1 MRGRRTSIAVVVA
14 ALTLALGA
22 SSGAAAQAPG
32 GVVRGTVR
40 DSATGQELSGAVVE
54 LIGPSVRIVAR
65 SDQRGTFQFSRV
77 VDGRYRVSARLI
89 GFAESGRDVDVTGG
103 DVSLSIP
110 LSPTS
115 QRLDTVRVRASV
127 TAVYGVVGASVG
139 LHPVADAAIQVIG
152 SQQKGTTDS
161 AGKFFVSL
169 KKGGSYFV
177 RVHHAGFADQFFP
190 IDVPNDHAVETFVL
204 LDSGPVATGSEMMW
218 DEFDERLR
226 WLGQGGSVVPGE
238 EITRNG
244 GSAGDAI
251 RGSSSFVK
259 KGLVLGPSVC
269 LFVNGVPRPGWG
281 FDGIPPEQIATV
293 ELYTITGDETH
304 TLAQQWPH
312 GAQCGRTGGV
322 PAPTS
327 PFNRRSIVQYAVV
340 WLKQ

>member
-1 MRGRRTSIAVVVA
+1 MAV
-14 ALTLALGA
+14 LTLTLGA
-22 SSGAAAQAPG
+22 ASLAAAQAPG
-32 GVVRGTVR
+32 QVIRGTVR

-54 LIGPSVRIVAR
+54 LLGQSVRTIAR

-77 VDGRYRVSARLI
+77 ADGRYHVSARLI
-89 GFAESGRDVDVTGG
+89 GFVEAGRDVDVTGR
-103 DVSLSIP
+103 DVSLSIS

-152 SQQKGTTDS
+152 SQQTGTTDS
-161 AGKFFVSL
+161 AGKFFVAL
-169 KKGGSYFV
+169 KKGGPYFL

-190 IDVPNDHAVETFVL
+190 VDVPNDHAVETFVL
-204 LDSGPVATGSEMMW
+204 LDSGSAATGSEMMW
-218 DEFDERLR
+218 NEFDERLR
-226 WLGQGGSVVPGE
+226 WQGQGASIVSGE

-244 GSAGDAI
+244 GSSGDAI
-251 RGSSSFVK
+251 RGASSFVR
-259 KGLVLGPSVC
+259 KGLVLGPTVC
-269 LFVNGVPRPGWG
+269 LFVNGVPKPNWG

-304 TLAQQWPH
+304 TLAQEWPH

-322 PAPTS
+322 AAPTS

>member
-1 MRGRRTSIAVVVA
+1 MPERRTSIAPIAA

-22 SSGAAAQAPG
+22 ASIASAQAPG
-32 GVVRGTVR
+32 RIIRGTVR

-54 LIGPSVRIVAR
+54 LTGPSVRTVAR
-65 SDQRGTFQFSRV
+65 SDQRGTFQFSRLA
-77 VDGRYRVSARLI
+77 DGRYHVSARLI
-89 GFAESGRDVDVTGG
+89 GFAESAKDVEIIGR
-103 DVSLSIP
+103 DVSLSIS
-110 LSPTS
+110 LSATS

-127 TAVYGVVGASVG
+127 TAVYGVVGSSVG

-190 IDVPNDHAVETFVL
+190 VEVPSDHAVETFVL
-204 LDSGPVATGSEMMW
+204 LDSGSVATGSEMMW

-226 WLGQGGSVVPGE
+226 WQGQGASIMPGE

-244 GSAGDAI
+244 GSSGDAI
-251 RGSSSFVK
+251 RGSSSFVR
-259 KGLVLGPSVC
+259 KGLVLGPNVC
-269 LFVNGVPRPGWG
+269 LFVNGVPKPGWG
-281 FDGIPPEQIATV
+281 LDGIPPEQIATI
-293 ELYTITGDETH
+293 ELYTNNGDETH

-327 PFNRRSIVQYAVV
+327 PNNRRSIVQYAVV

>member
-1 MRGRRTSIAVVVA
+1 MRGRRTSIAVVVT
-14 ALTLALGA
+14 ALTVALGA
-22 SSGAAAQAPG
+22 ASVAAGQVPAR
-32 GVVRGTVR
+32 VVRGTVR
-40 DSATGQELSGAVVE
+40 DSATGQELNGAVVE
-54 LIGPSVRIVAR
+54 LVGPSVRTVAR

-77 VDGRYRVSARLI
+77 ADGRYHVSARLI
-89 GFAESGRDVDVTGG
+89 GFVESGRDVDVTGR
-103 DVSLSIP
+103 DVSISIS

-127 TAVYGVVGASVG
+127 TAVYGVVGTSIG
-139 LHPVADAAIQVIG
+139 LHPVPDAAIQVIG

-169 KKGGSYFV
+169 KKGGGYFL

-190 IDVPNDHAVETFVL
+190 VDVPNDHAVDTFVL
-204 LDSGPVATGSEMMW
+204 LDSGSVATGSEMMW

-226 WLGQGGSVVPGE
+226 WQGQGASIVPGE

-251 RGSSSFVK
+251 RGSSSFVR
-259 KGLVLGPSVC
+259 KGLALGPTVC

-293 ELYTITGDETH
+293 ELYTNTGDETH
-304 TLAQQWPH
+304 TLADQWPH
-312 GAQCGRTGGV
+312 DAQCGRTGGV

-327 PFNRRSIVQYAVV
+327 PFNRRSVVQYAVV

>member
-1 MRGRRTSIAVVVA
+1 MRRKSILAIG
-14 ALTLALGA
+14 ALTLALAAA
-22 SSGAAAQAPG
+22 STAAAQAPG
-32 GVVRGTVR
+32 RIIRGTIR

-54 LIGPSVRIVAR
+54 LVGPSVRTVAR

-77 VDGRYRVSARLI
+77 VDGRYHVSARLI
-89 GFAESGRDVDVTGG
+89 GFVESGRDFDVTGR
-103 DVSLSIP
+103 DVSLSIA

-127 TAVYGVVGASVG
+127 TAVYGVVGTNVG
-139 LHPVADAAIQVIG
+139 LLPVVDAAVQVIG
-152 SQQKGTTDS
+152 SQQKASTDS

-169 KKGGSYFV
+169 KKGGSYFL

-190 IDVPNDHAVETFVL
+190 VDVPNDHAFETFVL
-204 LDSGPVATGSEMMW
+204 LDSGAVATGSEMMW
-218 DEFDERLR
+218 DEFDERVR
-226 WLGQGGSVVPGE
+226 WQGQGASIVSGE

-244 GSAGDAI
+244 GSSGDAI
-251 RGSSSFVK
+251 RGASSFVR
-259 KGLVLGPSVC
+259 KGLVLGPTVC

-304 TLAQQWPH
+304 TLAQEWPH
-312 GAQCGRTGGV
+312 GASCGRTGGV
-322 PAPTS
+322 AAPTS

>member
-1 MRGRRTSIAVVVA
+1 LRSIAIVA
-14 ALTLALGA
+14 AAPTAA
-22 SSGAAAQAPG
+22 SIAAAQAPDR
-32 GVVRGTVR
+32 VVRGTVH

-54 LIGPSVRIVAR
+54 LVGPSVRNVAR

-77 VDGRYRVSARLI
+77 ADGRYRLSVRLI
-89 GFAESGRDVDVTGG
+89 GFVETARDVDVTGR
-103 DVSLSIP
+103 DVSLSIS

-127 TAVYGVVGASVG
+127 TAVYGVVGMSAG
-139 LHPVADAAIQVIG
+139 LRPVADAEIQVIG
-152 SQQKGTTDS
+152 SQQKGSTDS

-177 RVHHAGFADQFFP
+177 RVHHAGFTDQLFP
-190 IDVPNDHAVETFVL
+190 VDVPNDHAVETFVL
-204 LDSGPVATGSEMMW
+204 LDAGAVATGSQMMW

-226 WLGQGGSVVPGE
+226 WQGQGASIVPGE

-244 GSAGDAI
+244 GSSGDAI
-251 RGSSSFVK
+251 RGSSSFVR
-259 KGLVLGPSVC
+259 KGLVLGPTVC
-269 LFVNGVPRPGWG
+269 LFVNGVPKPGWG

-304 TLAQQWPH
+304 TLAQEWPH

-327 PFNRRSIVQYAVV
+327 PFNRRSVVQYAVV
-340 WLKQ
+340 WLKP